1 MWSSLQIYTVEVQ
14 GKCSKVTVNCNSDA
28 HGAVTECKKCIGT
41 VNTVNSCIFGIINIC
56 SVTVVC
62 TWMLSVALLSRYL
75 RFGTTRDKWITI
87 FCQGISY
94 FPAAS
99 NWILAKKR
107 PHWLFELKPFLLLC
121 QNLKQQNKIYLQM
134 WKEGVLIWKYFW
146 LFIFLSKLRDE
157 RYPNGK

>member
-56 SVTVVC
+56 SVVC

-87 FCQGISY
+87 FCRGISY

-99 NWILAKKR
+99 NWILAKKGLR
-107 PHWLFELKPFLLLC
+107 AQGSYFFFVVSK
-121 QNLKQQNKIYLQM
+121 
-134 WKEGVLIWKYFW
+134 VLIDLDYSHNATNGFQILAEHFKWYSFQLKYCLCKYVFT
-146 LFIFLSKLRDE
+146 
-157 RYPNGK
+157 

>member
-56 SVTVVC
+56 SVVC

-99 NWILAKKR
+99 NWILAKKGLSR
-107 PHWLFELKPFLLLC
+107 PIHLYLIFEKSSLKKQVRRIVFLTC
-121 QNLKQQNKIYLQM
+121 INQFRNCFLQATLAV
-134 WKEGVLIWKYFW
+134 KVQFEI
-146 LFIFLSKLRDE
+146 D
-157 RYPNGK
+157 